1 MLYTTAQCSDSCTG
15 IKKMGKF
22 LALMNS
28 IIDSWMGPS
37 SMDIA
42 MDIGIAFMCGAGL
55 FFLLQRFLKDCPVS
69 PPPERERDI
78 PKVRRALLS
87 TQWNSSL
94 LVRTVTLTFHR
105 NTGEL
110 NILDI

>member
-78 PKVRRALLS
+78 PEVRRLLVH
-87 TQWNSSL
+87 TQWSNIL
-94 LVRTVTLTFHR
+94 LFMNATPTFHR